1 MSFHLCSNCLLPNTK
16 PDLTFNH
23 NQVCSACTR
32 FERRCTVDWD
42 HRLAELK
49 DLVSTVKK
57 SGQWDC
63 IVPVSGGKDS
73 TYQALIAKDLGLNPL
88 LVTSNTCDLSTIG
101 RANIDNLISLG
112 FDHIHVSPRKDVRR
126 KLNLFGLEHVGDI
139 SWPEHVAMFTI
150 PIRVAVNFQ
159 IPLIIWG
166 ENSQDEYGAGTD
178 AASQSRVLDRQW
190 LEEYGGM
197 NGLRVSDV
205 VSMLSLNE
213 EEVQPYIYPDL
224 EQIQSLGIKSIFLG
238 SYIPWDGLSNALIAK
253 AYGLQTYTGLV
264 EGSVVDYENLDN
276 HQNGIHDYFK
286 YLKFGFSRATDILS
300 ILIRRNV
307 ISRSFAL
314 DLVNKHERQCFPS
327 SHLGKTLKEIIEPLG
342 LTEKKFIELC
352 DLHTNPDLFK
362 INSDGLFEKHDDGT
376 PVMKDKVARAYNP

>member
-1 MSFHLCSNCLLPNTK
+1 MSFHLCRNCLLPSTK
-16 PDLTFNH
+16 PDLTFDE

-32 FERRCTVDWD
+32 YENRPSIDWD
-42 HRLAELK
+42 LRLAELK
-49 DLVSTVKK
+49 QLISSVDKT
-57 SGQWDC
+57 GQWDC
-63 IVPVSGGKDS
+63 VVPVSGGKDS
-73 TYQALIAKDLGLNPL
+73 TYQALIARELGLNPL
-88 LVTSNTCDLSTIG
+88 LVTSNTCDLTNIG

-150 PIRVAVNFQ
+150 PVRVAVNFK

-178 AASQSRVLDRQW
+178 SASKSRILDRQW

-205 VSMLSLNE
+205 VSMLDLKLD
-213 EEVQPYIYPDL
+213 EVQPYIYPDA
-224 EQIQSLGIKSIFLG
+224 EEIKAVGIRSIFLG
-238 SYIPWDGLSNALIAK
+238 SFVPWDGLSNSLIAK
-253 AYGLQTYTGLV
+253 AYGLQTYSGLV

-286 YLKFGFSRATDILS
+286 YLKFGFSRASDILS
-300 ILIRRNV
+300 ILVRRKV
-307 ISRSFAL
+307 ISRKLAL
-314 DLVNKHERQCFPS
+314 DLVAKHERKCFPAN
-327 SHLGKTLKEIIEPLG
+327 HLGKTLMEILDPLS
-342 LTEKKFIELC
+342 LTEEKFIELC

-362 INSDGLFEKHDDGT
+362 TNSDGSFVKYEDGT
-376 PVMKDKVARAYNP
+376 PIMRDEIAAAYNS